1 MKFSIKVQYG
11 LQAMLVLSLN
21 YGGGQ
26 VRIKSIASEQKI
38 PIRFLE
44 QLLLVL
50 KRAGL
55 VNSLRGKHG
64 GYLLGRKPSEISLL
78 DVIEALEGPL
88 ELTSKKMK
96 KTPIIFETFKKVQSD
111 LHEQLKRMTLAEM
124 TLKARRNDLAL
135 TYSI

>member
-11 LQAMLVLSLN
+11 LQAMLALSLN

-26 VRIKSIASEQKI
+26 VRIKSIASEHSI

-55 VNSLRGKHG
+55 VNSVRGKHG
-64 GYLLGRKPSEISLL
+64 GYLLGKKPSEISLL
-78 DVIEALEGPL
+78 DIIEALEGPL
-88 ELTSKKMK
+88 ELTNKEMR
-96 KTPIIFETFKKVQSD
+96 KTPIIFETFKKVQS
-111 LHEQLKRMTLAEM
+111 EFRERLKRLTLDEL
-124 TLKARRNDLAL
+124 TLSARQKELAL

>member
-96 KTPIIFETFKKVQSD
+96 K
-111 LHEQLKRMTLAEM
+111 
-124 TLKARRNDLAL
+124 RR
-135 TYSI
+135 

>member
-11 LQAMLVLSLN
+11 LQAMLALSLN

-26 VRIKSIASEQKI
+26 VQIKDIAAEQKI

-44 QLLLVL
+44 QLLLIL

-55 VNSLRGKHG
+55 VSSIRGKHG
-64 GYLLGRKPSEISLL
+64 GYLLGKKPSEITLL
-78 DVIEALEGPL
+78 NVIEALEGPL
-88 ELTSKKMK
+88 ELANKKMK
-96 KTPIIFETFKKVQSD
+96 KTPIIFEAFAKVQSD
-111 LHEQLKRMTLAEM
+111 LTAQLTRVTLAEL
-124 TLKARRNDLAL
+124 TLRARQKDLAL